1 MPDVFISYSR
11 KDKDFVRRLAD
22 ALKAQKQ
29 DVWVDWEDIPFASDW
44 QEEIFTGI
52 DSANSAVF
60 VISPDS
66 LASQYCSMEVNYI
79 NKNKK
84 RLIPIVYR
92 EADGQ
97 MIVQSISHLN
107 WIFFDKPDTPFDQ
120 AVTQLVK
127 ALNTDL
133 DVVKRR
139 TWLLM
144 RARDWE
150 RKGHSNSL
158 LLRGEELD
166 DVRGMLTDTELTDL
180 QRTFLEASIQHD
192 LHLQVLWRFIWGFIG
207 GLLGMGFWAF
217 SVFPSESGT
226 LITPLRLIYAV
237 VLGEVFG
244 IFNGMLAVLAE
255 DGLPFT
261 RRVLPPR
268 LVLPFRILATLL
280 ISIAAWGIFGWFYQ
294 QNPTLTQQD
303 INSMLFG
310 GVGLAAG
317 FLLRILFPKLPTWL
331 ATVLTAVFTYIP
343 IYVTFQQYWAGTD
356 QFQPLI
362 YVSYDN
368 PNQIYSIGIP
378 IVIFIAL
385 GAAAQPLWRDLR
397 TFLNKRNRQEAEPAK

>member
-11 KDKDFVRRLAD
+11 KDKAFVHQLAD
-22 ALKAQKQ
+22 ALKAHNQ

-52 DSANSAVF
+52 DSANSAIF

-97 MIVQSISHLN
+97 TIIQSISHLN

-120 AVTQLVK
+120 ALTQLVT
-127 ALNTDL
+127 ALSTDL
-133 DVVKRR
+133 DAVKQR
-139 TWLLM
+139 TRLLL

-166 DVRGMLTDTELTDL
+166 DVRGMLADTELTDL
-180 QRTFLEASIQHD
+180 QRSFLQASIERDHS
-192 LHLQVLWRFIWGFIG
+192 LQVFWRFAWGFIG

-255 DGLPFT
+255 DSLPIT
-261 RRVLPPR
+261 RRILPPR

-294 QNPTLTQQD
+294 QNPMLTQQD

-310 GVGLAAG
+310 GIGLAAG

-331 ATVLTAVFTYIP
+331 TALLTAVFTYIP

-385 GAAAQPLWRDLR
+385 GATAQPLWRDLR
-397 TFLNKRNRQEAEPAK
+397 AFLKQRSRQEAEPAK